1 MRAAYF
7 CICDPDEGA
16 VTGANCRISSWT
28 TVLSSNG
35 PSERPSKAKSE
46 WETGPR
52 RSGEAWCDGDGIA
65 IGRSMARRIDRDEH
79 RRLHH
84 HRPHTC
90 SFSARPPSRHAA
102 PRGEPHILQD

>member
-1 MRAAYF
+1 M
-7 CICDPDEGA
+7 
-16 VTGANCRISSWT
+16 
-28 TVLSSNG
+28 LSSNG

-79 RRLHH
+79 RRQFAWRVSVFSIYLVF
-84 HRPHTC
+84 PISSGC
-90 SFSARPPSRHAA
+90 SASRVSPALA
-102 PRGEPHILQD
+102 PATEN